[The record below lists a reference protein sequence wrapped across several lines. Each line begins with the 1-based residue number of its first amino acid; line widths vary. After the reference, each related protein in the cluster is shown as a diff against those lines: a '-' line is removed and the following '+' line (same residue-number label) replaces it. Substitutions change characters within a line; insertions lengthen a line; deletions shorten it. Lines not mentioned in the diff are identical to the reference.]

1 MKNIIDLKSII
12 IGVLGT
18 TLVFVSMAATNQK
31 GYPENIVAKSFVLVN
46 DSGDSL
52 AVIGQKFDNQP
63 MFYLLNKG
71 KVTTVLGNDGTG
83 NGFFEIYN
91 KNQTLAIGTGVT
103 ENYGWL
109 ATYNDG
115 KVTTGLGTDETGS
128 GTIEVYN
135 KDGKVTAGVINGWI
149 LTLNND
155 GKVTTGLGTDETGSG
170 TIEVYNKDENLA
182 IRLSVGN
189 HGGGIQTLNKDMN
202 VATSL
207 HVAENGGGTVYTYY
221 KDGKT
226 QASMY
231 GPSFQVYNNNGNQIS
246 YMGLDVKGSGMIE
259 LQDINGSSYYNLNS
273 INKK

>member
-71 KVTTVLGNDGTG
+71 KVTTFLGNDGTG

-109 ATYNDG
+109 ATY
-115 KVTTGLGTDETGS
+115 
-128 GTIEVYN
+128 
-135 KDGKVTAGVINGWI
+135 
-149 LTLNND
+149 ND